1 MEKNNG
7 KKEPIDILE
16 ILRLLTAK
24 KKRFLMVWALT
35 FVISSALILS
45 VPRYYTSSI
54 RLVPEM
60 ESSMTGGTL
69 GSLASSFGFDLSDFQ
84 TSDAISPLLYPDLM
98 ADNSFVTHLFPTHV
112 VSLDGTIDTTYYAYL
127 RKYQKEAWWSAIISK
142 TLSLFGSSKPSSSG
156 GGEFDPYHLSKTDD
170 IIAGMVR
177 GNIELGFDKK
187 NGIIS
192 ISTKAQDPLICK
204 TLADTVQTYLQKH
217 ITEYRTRKART
228 DAKHY
233 EQLAIQAHEEYDRAR
248 QAYAEYSDTHKGAIL
263 QSVITRMNDLENDMQ
278 LKYNNYTA
286 YNTQLQAANAKVQE
300 RTPAFTLLKGA
311 EVPIRPAG
319 PKRMIFV
326 IAMLFIATFVTGIV
340 TCWRY
345 LLRFL

>member
-1 MEKNNG
+1 MDKKNG
-7 KKEPIDILE
+7 KKEPIDVLE
-16 ILRLLTAK
+16 ILRLLSAK
-24 KKRFLMVWALT
+24 KKRFFTVWVLT
-35 FVISSALILS
+35 FIISAALIFS
-45 VPRYYTSSI
+45 VPRYYSTSI
-54 RLVPEM
+54 RLAPEM
-60 ESSMTGGTL
+60 ESSMSGGAL
-69 GSLASSFGFDLSDFQ
+69 GSLASSFGFDLGEFQ

-127 RKYQKEAWWSAIISK
+127 KKYQKVPWWSAIIAK
-142 TLSLFGSSKPSSSG
+142 VLSLLGGPKPSSSSG
-156 GGEFDPYHLSKTDD
+156 EEFDPYRLSITDD
-170 IIAGMVR
+170 NIAGMIR

-187 NGIIS
+187 TGIIS

-248 QAYAEYSDTHKGAIL
+248 QAYALYSDAHKGAIL

-278 LKYNNYTA
+278 LKYNNYSA

-311 EVPIRPAG
+311 EVPVRPAG
-319 PKRMIFV
+319 PKRVMFI
-326 IAMLFIATFVTGIV
+326 IAMLFVTTFITAIV
-340 TCWRY
+340 TLRKY
-345 LLRFL
+345 LIRFL